1 MFTQDDIDAVLN
13 QAQTAVDALAQDVD
27 DLADKPSPDLQPGPA
42 SSGPP
47 PVTRSSAAPP
57 AWEARLPP
65 PSAQID
71 RIRRLKVP
79 VVVRLARRRMSLG
92 EIMKVVPGTIV
103 EFTQT
108 VDKELDL
115 LVNNHQIGAGVAVK
129 VDEHFG
135 LRVTVVGDLRKRI
148 QSLAR

>member
-1 MFTQDDIDAVLN
+1 MFTQEDIDAVLN

-27 DLADKPSPDLQPGPA
+27 DLADKPSPDLQLGPA

-47 PVTRSSAAPP
+47 PVIGSSAAPP

-92 EIMKVVPGTIV
+92 EVMKVVPGTIV

-129 VDEHFG
+129 ADEHFG

-148 QSLAR
+148 QSLSR

>member
-1 MFTQDDIDAVLN
+1 MFTQEDIDAVLN

-27 DLADKPSPDLQPGPA
+27 DLAGKRSPDLQPGPA

-57 AWEARLPP
+57 AWEARPPLP
-65 PSAQID
+65 SSQID

-92 EIMKVVPGTIV
+92 EVMKVVPGTIV

>member
-27 DLADKPSPDLQPGPA
+27 DLAGKPSPGLQPRPA

-47 PVTRSSAAPP
+47 PVARSSAAPP
-57 AWEARLPP
+57 DWEARLSP

-71 RIRRLKVP
+71 RIRKLKVP

-92 EIMKVVPGTIV
+92 EVMKVVPGTIV